1 MIAGL
6 TWLVG
11 FQLVGLVRY
20 VEKTN
25 HDLDRFLR
33 SIRYSDFSQTFEGGR
48 RGKSFELLGRAFSE
62 VMDEFRAERA
72 EKEESYRYLQTVMQH
87 VGIGLLSFRQDGTV
101 GLINTAAKRL
111 LRVSHL
117 KHLRALEATA
127 GRGLADTLLRMRSGE
142 KVLVKVVDDDELLQ
156 LAIYA
161 TEFKLR
167 GDLYKLVSIQD
178 IQSELEEKEIE
189 AWQKLTR
196 VLTHEIMNSITPIA
210 SLASTVNDLLA
221 DLDAPPADGA
231 ADEAADEMIDEMIA
245 ETIDDVRDAVRTIEK
260 RSQSLLDFVQ
270 AYRSLTR
277 IPKPDFRI
285 VPVADLVE
293 NVAEL
298 LRLQL
303 RERGIRLVTSVQPAS
318 LTVTADP
325 SLVEQVLINLLK
337 NAAEAVQGRADAE
350 IRLSGAIDERGRTI
364 LQVVDNGSGDG
375 SQAYIRS
382 LSGIRLVESGRKGI
396 EEIEFLLRNNSLK
409 FATVEL
415 DISLARGLN
424 YYTGSIFEIKANA
437 GTFTPS
443 IAGGGRY
450 DDLTGVF
457 GLDGMSGV
465 GISFGIDRIYDVLED
480 LSLFPESVAKQSSTT
495 VLFTHF
501 EEETQAHA
509 MKLAAGLR

>member
-1 MIAGL
+1 MLLKHFRVQCTVRVLGIGATML
-6 TWLVG
+6 LALYLFFETTSYVAATILSVVVG
-11 FQLVGLVRY
+11 FQLVGLIRY

-25 HDLDRFLR
+25 QDLDRFLR

-210 SLASTVNDLLA
+210 SLASTVNDLLV
-221 DLDAPPADGA
+221 DLDVPPAAGSGA
-231 ADEAADEMIDEMIA
+231 GDEAADDPA
-245 ETIDDVRDAVRTIEK
+245 DETIADVRDAVRTIEK
-260 RSQSLLDFVQ
+260 RSQSLLGFVQ

-293 NVAEL
+293 NVTEL

-303 RERGIRLVTSVQPAS
+303 RERGIRLVTSVQPTS

-325 SLVEQVLINLLK
+325 SLIEQVLINLLK

-350 IRLSGAIDERGRTI
+350 IRLAGAIDERGRTI
-364 LQVVDNGSGDG
+364 LQVVDNGSGIVPEALDKIFIPFFTTKKEG
-375 SQAYIRS
+375 SGIGLS
-382 LSGIRLVESGRKGI
+382 LSR
-396 EEIEFLLRNNSLK
+396 EIMRQHGGTISVVSDPDVRTVFTLR
-409 FATVEL
+409 F
-415 DISLARGLN
+415 
-424 YYTGSIFEIKANA
+424 
-437 GTFTPS
+437 
-443 IAGGGRY
+443 
-450 DDLTGVF
+450 
-457 GLDGMSGV
+457 
-465 GISFGIDRIYDVLED
+465 
-480 LSLFPESVAKQSSTT
+480 
-495 VLFTHF
+495 
-501 EEETQAHA
+501 
-509 MKLAAGLR
+509 

>member
-1 MIAGL
+1 MLSFFGRLPAASPGRTATRL
-6 TWLVG
+6 WLVG
-11 FQLVGLVRY
+11 TGALLTGLIACHHYAGPHRPSAAVRAAAEFLGQVVSLLLVARADSLQREVFTQTGIAERNTISL
-20 VEKTN
+20 N
-25 HDLDRFLR
+25 
-33 SIRYSDFSQTFEGGR
+33 FSQTFEGGR

-231 ADEAADEMIDEMIA
+231 ADEAADEMIDEMPS
-245 ETIDDVRDAVRTIEK
+245 TCRPRT
-260 RSQSLLDFVQ
+260 
-270 AYRSLTR
+270 
-277 IPKPDFRI
+277 
-285 VPVADLVE
+285 
-293 NVAEL
+293 
-298 LRLQL
+298 
-303 RERGIRLVTSVQPAS
+303 
-318 LTVTADP
+318 
-325 SLVEQVLINLLK
+325 
-337 NAAEAVQGRADAE
+337 
-350 IRLSGAIDERGRTI
+350 
-364 LQVVDNGSGDG
+364 
-375 SQAYIRS
+375 
-382 LSGIRLVESGRKGI
+382 
-396 EEIEFLLRNNSLK
+396 
-409 FATVEL
+409 
-415 DISLARGLN
+415 
-424 YYTGSIFEIKANA
+424 
-437 GTFTPS
+437 
-443 IAGGGRY
+443 
-450 DDLTGVF
+450 
-457 GLDGMSGV
+457 
-465 GISFGIDRIYDVLED
+465 
-480 LSLFPESVAKQSSTT
+480 SS
-495 VLFTHF
+495 
-501 EEETQAHA
+501 
-509 MKLAAGLR
+509 